1 MFMEPT
7 ERIIR
12 TLEGKPV
19 DRVPT
24 FCPLVEDRTFNEVLG
39 QPIIPPHK
47 AIDNPI
53 TRFFMD
59 TWGPRLTKPILQ
71 PILNAGMEKRI
82 KAPARLGFDS
92 AWALY
97 EETFIIRDS
106 KTMVRVTGSVYDIID
121 DGFGNSS
128 YMYRGP
134 GITSREEFEAW
145 PYWPVPDE
153 IAHRGYK
160 FFQKM
165 LKRYGDKM
173 CLCGQASAYGIQES
187 ILWALGF
194 ERMPVWIMKEKDLI
208 QRYIDM
214 AEELCM
220 KTIMAMMDAGVI
232 VVLQPDDFAFKS
244 GPMMNPKLIDSL
256 FGPSY
261 KRIIKAVHDR
271 GGKLIL
277 HSCGDNTLLFDTFIS
292 WGVDGLHAYENT
304 SNVDIFKEK
313 EIHGDQ
319 VTIIGG
325 VGIDYL
331 LTDRSK
337 DEEIVDEVKK
347 LIKALGPGGRFMI
360 GPVHSMS
367 SIPADKLRVM
377 LDAIKKYGKYPISV
391 Q

>member
-1 MFMEPT
+1 MDST

-39 QPIIPPHK
+39 QPLIPPHK

-53 TRFFMD
+53 TRFLMD

-71 PILNAGMEKRI
+71 PLLNIGMEKRI
-82 KAPARLGFDS
+82 KAQWLLGFDA
-92 AWALY
+92 AWSMY
-97 EETFIIRDS
+97 EETFILKDS
-106 KTMVRVTGSVYDIID
+106 KTMLRFSGSVYDIID

-145 PYWPVPDE
+145 PYWPDADQ

-160 FFQKM
+160 FFKKM
-165 LKRYGDKM
+165 MKKYGDKM

-187 ILWALGF
+187 LLWAIGF
-194 ERMPVWIMKEKDLI
+194 ERMPIWIMKEKDLV

-232 VVLQPDDFAFKS
+232 VILQSDDFAFKT
-244 GPMMNPKLIDSL
+244 GPMMNPKLINSL

-261 KRIIKAVHDR
+261 KRIINAVHDR
-271 GGKLIL
+271 GGKFIL

-304 SNVDIFKEK
+304 SNVDIYKEK

-337 DEEIVDEVKK
+337 NEEIVDEVKK
-347 LIKALGPGGRFMI
+347 LIKALGPGGRFLI

-377 LDAIKKYGKYPISV
+377 FDTIKKYGKYPISV

>member
-1 MFMEPT
+1 MDST

-39 QPIIPPHK
+39 QPLIPPHK

-53 TRFFMD
+53 TRFLMD

-71 PILNAGMEKRI
+71 PLLNIGMEKRI
-82 KAPARLGFDS
+82 KAQWLLGFDA
-92 AWALY
+92 AWSMY
-97 EETFIIRDS
+97 EETFILKDS
-106 KTMVRVTGSVYDIID
+106 KTMLRFSGSVYDIID

-145 PYWPVPDE
+145 PYWPDADQ

-160 FFQKM
+160 FFKKM
-165 LKRYGDKM
+165 MKKYGDKM

-187 ILWALGF
+187 LLWAIGF
-194 ERMPVWIMKEKDLI
+194 ERMPIWIMKEKDLV

-232 VVLQPDDFAFKS
+232 VILQSDDFAFKT
-244 GPMMNPKLIDSL
+244 GPMMNPKLINSL

-261 KRIIKAVHDR
+261 KRIINAVHDR
-271 GGKLIL
+271 GGKFIL

-304 SNVDIFKEK
+304 SNVDIYKEK

-337 DEEIVDEVKK
+337 NEEIVDEVKK
-347 LIKALGPGGRFMI
+347 LIKALGPGGRFLI

-377 LDAIKKYGKYPISV
+377 LDTIKKYGKYPISV

>member
-1 MFMEPT
+1 MDST

-39 QPIIPPHK
+39 QPLIPPHK

-53 TRFFMD
+53 TRFLMD

-71 PILNAGMEKRI
+71 PLLNIGMEKRI
-82 KAPARLGFDS
+82 KAQCLLGFDA
-92 AWALY
+92 AWSMY
-97 EETFIIRDS
+97 EETFILKDS
-106 KTMVRVTGSVYDIID
+106 KTMLRFSGSVYDIID

-145 PYWPVPDE
+145 PYWPDADQ

-160 FFQKM
+160 FFKKM
-165 LKRYGDKM
+165 MKKYGDKM

-187 ILWALGF
+187 FLWAIGF
-194 ERMPVWIMKEKDLI
+194 ERMPIWIMKEKDLV

-232 VVLQPDDFAFKS
+232 VILQSDDFAFKT
-244 GPMMNPKLIDSL
+244 GPMMNPKLINSL

-261 KRIIKAVHDR
+261 KRIINAVHDR
-271 GGKLIL
+271 GGKFIL

-304 SNVDIFKEK
+304 SNVDIYKEK

-347 LIKALGPGGRFMI
+347 LIKALGPGGRFLI

-377 LDAIKKYGKYPISV
+377 LDTIKKYGKYPISV

>member
-1 MFMEPT
+1 MDST

-39 QPIIPPHK
+39 QPLIPPHK

-53 TRFFMD
+53 TRFLMD

-71 PILNAGMEKRI
+71 PLLNIGMEKRI
-82 KAPARLGFDS
+82 KAQWLLGFDA
-92 AWALY
+92 AWSMY
-97 EETFIIRDS
+97 EETFILKDS
-106 KTMVRVTGSVYDIID
+106 KTMLRFSGSVYDIID

-145 PYWPVPDE
+145 PYWPDADQ

-160 FFQKM
+160 FFKKM
-165 LKRYGDKM
+165 MKKYGDKM

-187 ILWALGF
+187 LLWAIGF
-194 ERMPVWIMKEKDLI
+194 ERMPIWIMKEKDLV

-232 VVLQPDDFAFKS
+232 VILQSDDFAFKT
-244 GPMMNPKLIDSL
+244 GPMMNPKLINSL

-261 KRIIKAVHDR
+261 KRIINAVHDR
-271 GGKLIL
+271 GGKFIL

-304 SNVDIFKEK
+304 SNVDIYKEK

-347 LIKALGPGGRFMI
+347 LIKALGPGGRFLI

-377 LDAIKKYGKYPISV
+377 LDTIKKYGKYPISV